1 MLLSLNWLRD
11 FTPYEGD
18 LDELAD
24 RLTMLGLE
32 VDEISQPFAHLEP
45 LVVGKVVECEIHP
58 ESDHLH
64 VCKVDVAG
72 GELLSIVCG
81 APNVAQGQKVAVAP
95 VGTVMPGGMTI
106 KKAKLRGVPSHG
118 MICSAVEMELGSD
131 HSGIMVLDDGLA
143 PGTRLIDAL
152 GLETKVL
159 DIDITPNR
167 GDCLSVL
174 GYAREIAAAY
184 DLPLTMPRIEL
195 AESGPSCEEMVAIQI
210 DQARLCPSYLARII
224 QGVANTQSPDWM
236 RYRLLSVGLRP
247 ISAVVDVTNYVLM
260 ELGQPLHAFDWN
272 KIRGGRIRVAP
283 AEEGMDFITLDDKKR
298 KLVSTDLLIWD
309 GERPVALAGVMG
321 GANSEIVDSSTDVL
335 LESAVFHPGTIRKTA
350 RRLALGSDASFRFE
364 RGVDQVGSRLAL
376 DRAAE
381 LITGC
386 CGGRIAK
393 GVAASVPRPY
403 RPVSISFRPAKA
415 ASLLALDVEDGYCE
429 KVLTSLGC
437 ELNQDRDGFQ
447 VTPPS
452 YRLDLEREAD
462 LIEEVAR
469 VYGMDRLPVRLPRI
483 SKNLDAMLN
492 EDPLFAF
499 SSRIKAW
506 AMGCGLHEAVNYSFV
521 ASRDMDQLG
530 IPAEGRVEILN
541 PLNEELNVL
550 RSEIAPGLFNSLKHN
565 LAQATIRLRLFEVA
579 QVFTQDPASDT
590 MTRET
595 NRLGILLYGSREP
608 QRYPFAEGE
617 VDYSDIKGLV
627 ENLSGHLGIGSLT
640 FALADDHPYLRPCV
654 QVAAGEIAI
663 GLVGMLKPSL
673 ADGYN
678 AGNAV
683 WFADLNLE
691 AIMDLTGKAIC
702 TFSPIA
708 KFPAV
713 RRDITII
720 TPRNLPFG
728 RIAEVIR
735 ARQEPLV
742 EDVVL
747 LDIYR
752 PEEKSTESHVS
763 LRVTYRSIS
772 KTLKDKEVDKV
783 HTRIGQEL
791 LNKLDVR
798 FP

>member
-11 FTPYEGD
+11 FTPYEGN

-32 VDEISQPFAHLEP
+32 VDEISQPFAHLDNM
-45 LVVGKVVECEIHP
+45 VVGHVVECEAHP
-58 ESDHLH
+58 QSDHLH
-64 VCKVDVAG
+64 VCKVDVNQ

-81 APNVAQGQKVAVAP
+81 APNVARGQKVPVAP
-95 VGTVMPGGMTI
+95 VGTIMPNGVKL

-118 MICSAVEMELGSD
+118 MICSAEEMELGSD
-131 HSGIMVLDDGLA
+131 HSGIMVLDEGLA
-143 PGTRLIDAL
+143 PGIRLIDAL
-152 GLETKVL
+152 GLETRVL

-184 DLPLTMPRIEL
+184 NLPVTMPTIEF
-195 AESGPSCEEMVAIQI
+195 AESGSSCEEMVAIQI
-210 DQARLCPSYLARII
+210 DQATFCPSYLARII
-224 QGVANTQSPDWM
+224 HGVSNVQSPDWM

-260 ELGQPLHAFDWN
+260 ELGQPLHSFDWN
-272 KIRGGRIRVAP
+272 KIQGGRIRVAP
-283 AEEGMDFITLDDKKR
+283 AEDGMIFTTLDEKKR
-298 KLVSTDLLIWD
+298 HLVSTDLLIWD

-376 DRAAE
+376 DRAAD
-381 LITGC
+381 LIATC
-386 CGGRIAK
+386 CGGQIAK
-393 GVAASVPRPY
+393 GVAASVPTPY
-403 RPVSISFRPAKA
+403 RARSIYFRPTKA
-415 ASLLALDVEDGYCE
+415 TGLLALDVEDGYCE
-429 KVLTSLGC
+429 NVLASLGC
-437 ELNQDRDGFQ
+437 DLDKDKDGYQ

-483 SKNLDAMLN
+483 SKNLEAMLH

-499 SSRIKAW
+499 NGRIKAW
-506 AMGCGLHEAVNYSFV
+506 AMGCGLQEAVNYSFV
-521 ASRDMDQLG
+521 ASRDMDELG

-550 RSEIAPGLFNSLKHN
+550 RSQIAPGLFNSLKHN
-565 LAQATIRLRLFEVA
+565 LAQGTTRLRLFEVA
-579 QVFTQDPASDT
+579 QVFTQDSSSDT
-590 MTRET
+590 MTKET

-608 QRYPFAEGE
+608 QCYPFAQGE

-627 ENLSGHLGIGSLT
+627 ENLAEYLGIGSLT
-640 FALADDHPYLRPCV
+640 FTLIEDHSYLRPCV
-654 QVAAGEIAI
+654 QVMRGENTI
-663 GLVGMLKPSL
+663 GLVGMLKSAL
-673 ADGYN
+673 ADAYN
-678 AGNAV
+678 AGNTV

-691 AIMDLTGKAIC
+691 VIMDLAIKATC

-720 TPRNLPFG
+720 APKTLPFG
-728 RIAEVIR
+728 RISEVILER
-735 ARQEPLV
+735 KEPLV

-747 LDIYR
+747 LDIYK
-752 PEEKSTESHVS
+752 PEEQAAENHVS
-763 LRVTYRSIS
+763 LRVTYRSMS